1 MTEELRAVKEFLQ
14 RAAFRE
20 ARSLSDLPAYLAS
33 ELEKEP
39 LADIGAPY
47 QVGCVVRG
55 ELLPLSRLLSG
66 YIDDSAEEVLLH
78 YESGGFAHTYSLR
91 LYRKVG
97 SGAELVAGSY
107 VPSALVSGADIL
119 GLVNSQLR
127 E

>member
-1 MTEELRAVKEFLQ
+1 MSDDLQPVKEFLQ
-14 RAAFRE
+14 RASYRE
-20 ARSLSDLPAYLAS
+20 ARSLADLPSYLAP

-66 YIDDSAEEVLLH
+66 YIDDSAGEVLLH

-91 LYRKVG
+91 LYRRSG
-97 SGAELVAGSY
+97 AGAELVSGSY
-107 VPSALVSGADIL
+107 VPSALASGADIL

-127 E
+127 D